1 MNVFLLE
8 KYEESSSDSSI
19 HSVRGKRKIS
29 KHEES
34 STHSSLQSLREKT
47 KISKGIGSSSSAKPS
62 TKGRRLA
69 KCIGRN
75 GLESMLLDSDQ
86 DRAPV
91 IRIAETSDDG
101 FHKDG
106 GINEGS
112 EDIKEIE
119 ERDFPALLQRESQ
132 DGCSGIENSNGM
144 VKNTDRIEHV
154 NRSSTSGELSCV
166 ICWTEFS
173 STRGVL
179 ACGHRF
185 CYSCIQNW
193 ADHMVYILIFF

>member
-1 MNVFLLE
+1 MLE

-19 HSVRGKRKIS
+19 HSVRGKRKIL

-34 STHSSLQSLREKT
+34 STHSSLRSLREKT
-47 KISKGIGSSSSAKPS
+47 KISKGIGSKTSAEPSS
-62 TKGRRLA
+62 KGRRLV
-69 KCIGRN
+69 KKSVSRN
-75 GLESMLLDSDQ
+75 GLEPMLLDSDQ
-86 DRAPV
+86 DRPPI
-91 IRIAETSDDG
+91 IRTAETSDDG

-106 GINEGS
+106 RINEGS

-119 ERDFPALLQRESQ
+119 ERDFPAALQRASH
-132 DGCSGIENSNGM
+132 DGSSGIRNSNGGL
-144 VKNTDRIEHV
+144 KNNDRIEQV
-154 NRSSTSGELSCV
+154 KRSPTSGELSCV

-173 STRGVL
+173 STRGIL
-179 ACGHRF
+179 PCGHRF